1 MIRIL
6 ATTAIAA
13 TCASA
18 ALLTTASAAPRADTW
33 FECIDGWQK
42 NQCVKSGVTF
52 KRERAARLVIRRP
65 PPPPRPEPEV
75 PRYEIHPEGN
85 GSVSG
90 GGGGAGGGGGGG
102 GR

>member
-13 TCASA
+13 ACANA
-18 ALLTTASAAPRADTW
+18 ALVTSADAAQSPGRW
-33 FECIDGWQK
+33 YECLYGWQGH
-42 NQCVKSGVTF
+42 QCLQEGVTI
-52 KRERAARLVIRRP
+52 KRAERARVVIVRP
-65 PPPPRPEPEV
+65 PRPRPEPEV

-90 GGGGAGGGGGGG
+90 GGGGAGGGGGG
-102 GR
+102 R